1 MHYLYKPQGKFFD
14 GREIAVKRLSRSSGQ
29 GLEELKTEVG
39 LVAKLLH
46 RNLIKLLGFCLEDE
60 EKLLVYEYLPNGSLD
75 KILFGMSHLLNI
87 LQGKFLFEGSSP
99 YQLVFFLHLIVHVLR
114 SLISLT
120 SVLYF

>member
-1 MHYLYKPQGKFFD
+1 MHNLYKPQGKFFD

-75 KILFGMSHLLNI
+75 KILFGMSHLIYFLLFCSI
-87 LQGKFLFEGSSP
+87 L
-99 YQLVFFLHLIVHVLR
+99 
-114 SLISLT
+114 
-120 SVLYF
+120 